1 MSRLYRL
8 SAIAAI
14 SLPLAACGINSVPT
28 QEEAVTA
35 AWAEV
40 ESQYQ
45 RRADLLGNM
54 AETVKAQV
62 KSEQDI
68 FVGVAEARAKANSTV
83 VKAGEGDLEN
93 PDKVAAFDQAQTAL
107 TASYRG
113 FLTTVEAYPN
123 IKSDAGFDKLRDEL
137 AGTENQIGI
146 ARRDYNLAVQKYN
159 TTIRTFPDIIGAK
172 VVHGAKPKVPFKA
185 STPGAEVAPK
195 LDMSQ

>member
-1 MSRLYRL
+1 MSHLYRL
-8 SAIAAI
+8 SAIAAL

-28 QEEAVTA
+28 QEEAVSA

-62 KSEQDI
+62 KSEKDI
-68 FVGVAEARAKANSTV
+68 FVGVAEARAKANSTTI
-83 VKAGEGDLEN
+83 KAGEGDLEN
-93 PDKVAAFDQAQTAL
+93 PDKIAAFDQAQTAL

-172 VVHGAKPKVPFKA
+172 VIHGAKPKVPFKA
-185 STPGAEVAPK
+185 STPNAEVAPK
-195 LDMSQ
+195 LDMN

>member
-1 MSRLYRL
+1 MSHIFRMT
-8 SAIAAI
+8 AMVAMA
-14 SLPLAACGINSVPT
+14 LPLAACGINSVPT
-28 QEEAVTA
+28 KEEAVTA

-45 RRADLLGNM
+45 RRSDLIGNM

-62 KSEQDI
+62 KSEQSI
-68 FVGVAEARAKANSTV
+68 FVGVAEARAKANSTTIN
-83 VKAGEGDLEN
+83 ASGGDLED
-93 PDKVAAFDQAQTAL
+93 PDKIAQFDAAQTAL

-146 ARRDYNLAVQKYN
+146 ARRDYNLAVQDFN

-172 VVHGAKPKVPFKA
+172 VIHGATPKVPFKA
-185 STPGAEVAPK
+185 TTKGAEVAPK

>member
-62 KSEQDI
+62 KSEKDI

>member
-45 RRADLLGNM
+45 RRAVLLGNM